1 LASDTAALHIA
12 VLSTYSVWS
21 NQYSLA
27 QEPAGNDDGD
37 ALNNLYEFGLGGNPT
52 NPADLGYLPSFG
64 KNGGAMEYIHVRQMD
79 TNSGLL
85 YYLELCDNLVSNV
98 WSTNGYTVVGSGP
111 FTNGFN
117 TVTNRIDAEGKD
129 RQFIRLKIE
138 SK

>member
-1 LASDTAALHIA
+1 
-12 VLSTYSVWS
+12 
-21 NQYSLA
+21 
-27 QEPAGNDDGD
+27 
-37 ALNNLYEFGLGGNPT
+37 
-52 NPADLGYLPSFG
+52 
-64 KNGGAMEYIHVRQMD
+64 MEYIHVRQMD